1 MVIFEGTNQ
10 QQTHDLSVI
19 INTASPVKLIN
30 VTVSSQGVNAAN
42 LHQWSLFAKPNTE
55 IAGISVDVAKGTL
68 EITKDLTLPKISGGI
83 NTLILL
89 KGGTLKMRL

>member
-30 VTVSSQGVNAAN
+30 VTVSSQGVNATN